1 MPVIP
6 ALILAAGESRRMG
19 GRPKALLWLPPD
31 DNTFLGRIVDTLR
44 SASLEEIVVV
54 TGAHHEE
61 IAAEVHRRRL
71 PVLLVENRRH
81 AAGQLSSLLAGLAA
95 VERPEVQAVMVTLVD
110 VPLVSRATVEGVLS
124 AYRSTGAPIVR
135 PVSGDRHGHPVIFD
149 RSLFR
154 ALENADPNVGAR
166 AVLRDFEAAIL
177 DVPVEDEGALV
188 DIDTPADYD
197 RYASGLAEKDRLPPG
212 GLPPGGG

>member
-1 MPVIP
+1 
-6 ALILAAGESRRMG
+6 
-19 GRPKALLWLPPD
+19 
-31 DNTFLGRIVDTLR
+31 
-44 SASLEEIVVV
+44 
-54 TGAHHEE
+54 
-61 IAAEVHRRRL
+61 
-71 PVLLVENRRH
+71 
-81 AAGQLSSLLAGLAA
+81 
-95 VERPEVQAVMVTLVD
+95 MVTLVD

-154 ALENADPNVGAR
+154 ALENADPKVGAR

-177 DVPVEDEGALV
+177 DVPVEDEGALH

-197 RYASGLAEKDRLPPG
+197 RYAGGGSEKDRLPPG
-212 GLPPGGG
+212 GLRPGGG